1 LRFLNDRSY
10 ERVGEP
16 KERHADVRIVAATNR
31 SLEEDLKAGRL
42 REDLFYRLN
51 VVSLVLP
58 ALRDRR
64 EDLLALARHYLNGA
78 RLRQHRPEVSF
89 SEAAE
94 RAIGSYTWPG
104 NLRELRNAVE
114 RALILCPGSRIE
126 PDDLGIPG
134 VAESLGAPVSN
145 REVTLG
151 GDVTLEA
158 MEREHIARIIAR
170 APTLEAAARTL
181 GIDSTTLQRK
191 RKRYGLV

>member
-1 LRFLNDRSY
+1 
-10 ERVGEP
+10 VGEP
-16 KERHADVRIVAATNR
+16 RERHADVRIVAATNR
-31 SLEEDLKAGRL
+31 LLEEDLKAGRF

-51 VVSLVLP
+51 VVTLVLP

-64 EDLLALARHYLNGA
+64 EDLPALARHYLNGA
-78 RLRQHRPEVSF
+78 RVRQHRPEVSF
-89 SEAAE
+89 SDAAE
-94 RAIGSYTWPG
+94 RAIGSYSWPG

-114 RALILCPGSRIE
+114 RALILCPGARIE

-134 VAESLGAPVSN
+134 VVESLGAPASS

-151 GDVTLEA
+151 ADVTLEA